1 MWSCVVG
8 FLVLSLSWF
17 RVVREIES
25 LELAQRFCCCVC
37 SWGGE
42 AGCATLFY
50 FSLVCILL
58 VISFNC
64 KGCCCVYY
72 QVLILGHRMCTM
84 AHAKGKLSGFPKL
97 IIADV
102 SESWNRFLTKFDT
115 IIERKTLDACTH
127 GGSSSQTR
135 KQKVDKHTAKRIKLL
150 VLLKS
155 VGQEA
160 VMPML

>member
-1 MWSCVVG
+1 
-8 FLVLSLSWF
+8 
-17 RVVREIES
+17 
-25 LELAQRFCCCVC
+25 
-37 SWGGE
+37 
-42 AGCATLFY
+42 
-50 FSLVCILL
+50 
-58 VISFNC
+58 
-64 KGCCCVYY
+64 
-72 QVLILGHRMCTM
+72 MCTM